1 VPEELLSR
9 LMLAAQSGV
18 LRLAVRS
25 ADEQLLSQYWAGE
38 TESATH
44 LENTR
49 RELYQF
55 NQLAFSTAPVN
66 GLSPAGNGAPR
77 RSGVEVIR
85 GNQVTQQ
92 TP

>member
-1 VPEELLSR
+1 
-9 LMLAAQSGV
+9 MLAAQSGV

-38 TESATH
+38 TESAIN
-44 LENTR
+44 LENTKR
-49 RELYQF
+49 DLYQF
-55 NQLAFSTAPVN
+55 NQLSFSQAPANSFGPATA
-66 GLSPAGNGAPR
+66 NGASK